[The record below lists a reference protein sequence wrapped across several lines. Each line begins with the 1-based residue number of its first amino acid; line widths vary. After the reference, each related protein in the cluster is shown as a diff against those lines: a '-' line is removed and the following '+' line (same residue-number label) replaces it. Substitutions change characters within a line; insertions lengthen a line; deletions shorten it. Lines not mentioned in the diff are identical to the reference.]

1 MDYPLRHRPRRLRH
15 SPALRALVAETHLAT
30 TDFIAPL
37 FVRHGSQVRIPITS
51 MPGQYQLSVDT
62 LIDEVKQLT
71 QLGITGVLLFGI
83 PAAKDAIGSENFAA
97 DGIIPQAIR
106 ALKATYPDL
115 LVITDVCMCEYTD
128 HGHCGIINTPES
140 VHYNPALPLGYVIND
155 ATLAIIAQVALTHA
169 QAGADVIA
177 PSGMMDGMVAS
188 IRDTL
193 DQHGYQHIS
202 IISYAIK
209 YASSLYGPFREAAE
223 SPPAFGD
230 RHHYQMSPYNQRE
243 AMRELALDI
252 AQGAD
257 MVMVKP
263 AMAYL
268 DIIVATRQ
276 ACHLP
281 VAAYQ
286 VSGEYA
292 MIHAAAANGWLNLR
306 SAVMESVVAIKRA
319 GADFVITYFAKDI
332 ATWLT
337 EKDPA

>member
-1 MDYPLRHRPRRLRH
+1 MDSLLRHRPRRLRH

-30 TDFIAPL
+30 SDVIAPL
-37 FVRHGSQVRIPITS
+37 FVRHGSRVRIPITS

-62 LIDEVKQLT
+62 LIDEVQQLT
-71 QLGITGVLLFGI
+71 QLGIKGVLLFGI
-83 PAAKDAIGSENFAA
+83 PATKDALGSENFAA

-106 ALKATYPDL
+106 ALKVAYPDL

-140 VHYNPALPLGYVIND
+140 AHYNPALPHGYVIND

-202 IISYAIK
+202 ILSYAIK
-209 YASSLYGPFREAAE
+209 YASSFYGPFREAAE

-230 RHHYQMSPYNQRE
+230 RHHYQMSPYNHRE